1 MYSDVK
7 YKKHMLPLFKSYIHS
22 VSARAW
28 TATVTFKAEP
38 NRRVIDKLLEED

>member
-22 VSARAW
+22 ISEVEVGQQLWRL
-28 TATVTFKAEP
+28 
-38 NRRVIDKLLEED
+38 KLNQIVE